1 MINVRGSAFQIIS
14 RQAPRLESAMHPIDG
29 ISCGPEAAIAAA
41 LRQGRAI
48 GVAIGLFCGLVPTG
62 CGGPRSFDDPIA
74 AMIDPRLTV
83 GEQQAAMEQARREQ
97 PDDPRRIAQLKEII
111 SGATHAVAY
120 RAQAWRQL
128 EEHNADE
135 ARAVLEYR
143 LPTHPSWGFVEW
155 ACELIA
161 ERGWVEMTPALV
173 RSLYR
178 PSPSFTDELRP
189 ERLALMRLH
198 DNRDIREIV
207 FEVVADPPRNVVH
220 AHWRPAAWELLNRL
234 GESDPWQDRLA
245 LLTDDDPMIRDL
257 RLGYVELGVI
267 ARTREEVLRLQHL
280 RRDEQQAWWQRCS
293 EIVAMLSP
301 EQKRGLRLRHLPVL
315 MRVQE
320 FHAHWL
326 SLSAEELLS
335 ALEAGLVGRAH
346 FHPDAIMSA
355 RTLNTGPQ
363 SLREWGHRLSWP
375 DLLTVRLADTMV
387 FEPALAGH
395 LFTQAQRDREDKST
409 EYGGVIDYAEGQPR
423 ATLYPPLH
431 RSHDKKYYAPASM
444 IEAGHTAP
452 FHYHFHVQE
461 VRNTEFA
468 GPGGGDLEYAA
479 AMAVN
484 ALVFTSVGEGRLNAD
499 FYTEDGIVI
508 DLGTIVLA
516 K

>member
-1 MINVRGSAFQIIS
+1 M
-14 RQAPRLESAMHPIDG
+14 
-29 ISCGPEAAIAAA
+29 
-41 LRQGRAI
+41 
-48 GVAIGLFCGLVPTG
+48 T
-62 CGGPRSFDDPIA
+62 
-74 AMIDPRLTV
+74 DPRLTV
-83 GEQQAAMEQARREQ
+83 GEQQAAMEQARAHYPHEPQ
-97 PDDPRRIAQLKEII
+97 RIEKLKEII
-111 SGATHAVAY
+111 SGPAHSVAF
-120 RAQAWRQL
+120 RARAWRQL
-128 EEHNADE
+128 EEHNPDE
-135 ARAVLEYR
+135 AKAVLEYR

-161 ERGWVEMTPALV
+161 ERGWVEMTPSLV

-198 DNRDIREIV
+198 GERDIREIV
-207 FEVVADPPRNVVH
+207 FGVVANPPLNVVH
-220 AHWRPAAWELLNRL
+220 AQWRPAAWELLNRL
-234 GESDPWQDRLA
+234 GEPDLWQDRLA
-245 LLTDDDPMIRDL
+245 ALTDDDPLIVGL

-280 RRDEQQAWWQRCS
+280 RREEHREWWERCRA
-293 EIVAMLSP
+293 IVASLAA

-315 MRVQE
+315 TRVQE
-320 FHAHWL
+320 FHAQWL
-326 SLSAEELLS
+326 ALSADELLS
-335 ALEAGLVGRAH
+335 ALEASLAGRAH
-346 FHPDAIMSA
+346 FHPEAIMSA

-375 DLLTVRLADTMV
+375 DLLTLRLADAMV
-387 FEPALAGH
+387 FDPAMNGQ
-395 LFTQAQRDREDKST
+395 LFPQAQRDREDKST
-409 EYGGVIDYAEGQPR
+409 EYGGIIDYAEGAPR

-444 IEAGHTAP
+444 VEAGHTAP
-452 FHYHFHVQE
+452 FHYHFHAQE
-461 VRNTEFA
+461 VRNAEFA

-499 FYTEDGIVI
+499 FYTEGGIVV
-508 DLGTIVLA
+508 DLGTIERA